1 MAISDKTRKLLWG
14 KSGNRCAICKTEL
27 VTKKEDNAEF
37 NIGEECHIISSKP
50 TGPRHV
56 EGLLGYDQYEN
67 LLLLCRNHHKEIDE
81 LEDTYNEEVLRYLKT
96 NHENWVRITLKNASE
111 EISGNEKPLF
121 LAQVTSG
128 KVLYNIINGVYGY
141 NTDYDESETQ
151 SEMDFIAYVL
161 ETIRNYGDLT
171 GMSDPDS
178 VSMAYDLRQLL
189 EQIDKRGYM
198 LFADRGNQ
206 PMFLGNPK
214 SEDWTVATLIL
225 RRKENPEIVKVDM
238 ATGKQIL

>member
-1 MAISDKTRKLLWG
+1 MAISDKTRKFLWG

-27 VTKKEDNAEF
+27 VTKKDNSAEF
-37 NIGEECHIISSKP
+37 NIGEECHIISSK
-50 TGPRHV
+50 TNGPRYID
-56 EGLLGYDQYEN
+56 GLIDYNQYEN

-81 LEDTYNEEVLRYLKT
+81 LVDTYNEEVLRYLKT
-96 NHENWVRITLKNASE
+96 NHENWVKTTLKNAAE

-128 KVLYNIINGVYGY
+128 KDLYNIINGVYGY
-141 NTDYDESETQ
+141 NTDYDESDIK

-161 ETIRNYGDLT
+161 ETIRDYGDLT
-171 GMSDPDS
+171 GMSDPDP
-178 VSMAYDLRQLL
+178 VNMAYEFRQLL

-206 PMFLGNPK
+206 PMFPGNPK

-225 RRKENPEIVKVDM
+225 KKKENPEIIKVDLSDY
-238 ATGKQIL
+238 KPK